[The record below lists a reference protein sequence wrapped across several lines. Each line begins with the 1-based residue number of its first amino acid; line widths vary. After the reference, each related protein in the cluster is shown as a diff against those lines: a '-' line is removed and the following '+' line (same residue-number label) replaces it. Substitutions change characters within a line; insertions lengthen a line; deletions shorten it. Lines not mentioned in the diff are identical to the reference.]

1 MVQAA
6 VTARQVAEGK
16 VMETTQKLAAS
27 ENQLKVHTSNSAC
40 DTLPAPVS
48 LKHLSSSASD

>member
-6 VTARQVAEGK
+6 IEARQVAEGK

-27 ENQLKVHTSNSAC
+27 EQQLKVHTSNPAC
-40 DTLPAPVS
+40 DMLPAPQS
-48 LKHLSSSASD
+48 LKYLSSSASD

>member
-6 VTARQVAEGK
+6 VAARQLAEVK
-16 VMETTQKLAAS
+16 VTETTQKLAAS

-40 DTLPAPVS
+40 DMLPAPES
-48 LKHLSSSASD
+48 LKHVNSSVND

>member
-6 VTARQVAEGK
+6 MAARQVAEGK

-27 ENQLKVHTSNSAC
+27 ETQLKVHTSNWAC
-40 DTLPAPVS
+40 DMLPAPES
-48 LKHLSSSASD
+48 LKHLSNGVSD

>member
-6 VTARQVAEGK
+6 VAARQLAEVK
-16 VMETTQKLAAS
+16 VTETTQKLAAS

-40 DTLPAPVS
+40 DMLPAPES
-48 LKHLSSSASD
+48 LKHVSSSVND

>member
-6 VTARQVAEGK
+6 MLARQSAEVK

-27 ENQLKVHTSNSAC
+27 ENQLKVHASNSAC
-40 DTLPAPVS
+40 DMLPAPES
-48 LKHLSSSASD
+48 FKHLSSSVSD